1 LLEPVLMPG
10 ILDRDIEATESFGR
24 QAYIKFNRRIY
35 YVTRP
40 RASAFLR
47 RMSVGEARG
56 CWYSGGYLPSGVRTP
71 IHASRTC

>member
-35 YVTRP
+35 YVDA
-40 RASAFLR
+40 ASGERVSPAD
-47 RMSVGEARG
+47 VGR
-56 CWYSGGYLPSGVRTP
+56 
-71 IHASRTC
+71 